1 MVWACCGG
9 RLCVGA
15 TRGVWGWVARR
26 AGAVAAGLPPMG
38 VGVSSWRRWS
48 AVGRASGA
56 RHSAIVERRTSTEW
70 RPGSWVRTRRCHH
83 TLKPGV
89 RCRALNSALM
99 AMAAWASASSGAVF
113 LPLRAGGGCRPFPSR
128 PCFPLPLPPIQR
140 PARSPALP
148 GGMGL
153 RGGAAGEEERICLSR
168 KGCMRVAVLG
178 WAEAGGDASARVGGR
193 CCGGRRG
200 G

>member
-1 MVWACCGG
+1 MVWVCCGG

-26 AGAVAAGLPPMG
+26 VGAVAAGLPPMG

-48 AVGRASGA
+48 AAGEASRA
-56 RHSAIVERRTSTEW
+56 RHSAIVERRASAVW
-70 RPGSWVRTRRCHH
+70 RPGSWVRVRRCHH

-89 RCRALNSALM
+89 RCRALNSALV
-99 AMAAWASASSGAVF
+99 AMAAIASVSSGAEF
-113 LPLRAGGGCRPFPSR
+113 LPPRAGSGCRPFPSR
-128 PCFPLPLPPIQR
+128 SRFPLPLPPVQR

-153 RGGAAGEEERICLSR
+153 RGRAAGGMEWNCLSR
-168 KGCMRVAVLG
+168 KGCDRGAVLG
-178 WAEAGGDASARVGGR
+178 WEEEGGDATAQVGG
-193 CCGGRRG
+193 G
-200 G
+200 